1 MKYAYVK
8 VIGWEGFGCAGAY
21 TVEPY
26 GYDGEP
32 LKKRTLAF
40 IHCRSKGLQT
50 KYKPNMKKVHAF
62 LQTDEGQVWL
72 DENTRDL

>member
-8 VIGWEGFGCAGAY
+8 VLGWEAFGAAGAY

-26 GYDGEP
+26 DFDDKP

-40 IHCRSKGLQT
+40 IHCRSKKLQT
-50 KYKPNMKKVHAF
+50 KYKPNVKKVHAF
-62 LQTDEGQVWL
+62 LQTAEGQEWL
-72 DENTRDL
+72 DENTKS